1 MTREEAIYCLQI
13 AADTVVIPELIESL
27 NLGIDALRE
36 VQKIED
42 MKPLVIDAKTA
53 AELRQMMQEVKDLK
67 STIET
72 VDSDDVHCRECTYY
86 RSDPLR
92 DDIGFCVARLNINT
106 TKPDGLCNLGAK
118 EERGDER

>member
-36 VQKIED
+36 VQKIES
-42 MKPLVIDAKTA
+42 MKQLVIDAKTA
-53 AELRQMMQEVKDLK
+53 ADLRQMMQEVKDLK
-67 STIET
+67 ATIET
-72 VDSDDVHCRECTYY
+72 VEPEIIRCRNCGHY
-86 RSDPLR
+86 RADPLR
-92 DDIGFCVARLNINT
+92 DDIGFCIARQNINT
-106 TKPDGLCNLGAK
+106 TKPEGFCDLGAK